1 MGNLELKF
9 KSSITISGLGA
20 ANLFGYVP
28 CKGYR
33 SSQLI
38 GWDSGQG
45 TGPQSHLC
53 NGILDC
59 IDRSDESG
67 CQGSSEVNE
76 GIKMKVMQRLGWGIL
91 IPRTGEK
98 LVKMFHCFTGEILS
112 QIFNK
117 IGEIFGE

>member
-1 MGNLELKF
+1 MKTRSGLKQVMRIF
-9 KSSITISGLGA
+9 LLVSYVRKPRIKAVYNILVISGLGA
-20 ANLFGYVP
+20 ANLLGKVP

-38 GWDSGQG
+38 GWDSGLG
-45 TGPQSHLC
+45 TNPQSHLC

-76 GIKMKVMQRLGWGIL
+76 GIKMKVQHGTLLIL
-91 IPRTGEK
+91 K
-98 LVKMFHCFTGEILS
+98 D
-112 QIFNK
+112 Q
-117 IGEIFGE
+117 